1 MVTKE
6 TLRYTTANIGVLA
19 HTDIHVHW
27 HEKKNELNGFLQQL
41 LLKTFQRRMMTVMN
55 DNHPHIPMHFVL
67 SHFRCVT
74 VIHIYMLRRN
84 SVKEEAY
91 TSLTRSSLEY
101 ACYIWDPYN
110 KG

>member
-1 MVTKE
+1 M
-6 TLRYTTANIGVLA
+6 
-19 HTDIHVHW
+19 
-27 HEKKNELNGFLQQL
+27 KKKPELNGFLQQL
-41 LLKTFQRRMMTVMN
+41 LLKAFQRRMMTVMN

-110 KG
+110 KGEIDQLIIVQPKAARLVSETHI